1 MKAIVKKADIEDFI
15 IDNKGIKSNGS
26 KDNIMLLIM
35 GLMLGMKD
43 DIKFDNYLA
52 HKLTTCIGVI
62 QGELEFKDIIFISGL
77 FDYEL
82 TYEDEELKLFIDG
95 KLVMDNISNLIIY
108 HLFLE
113 TLMQGYYGKIKVC
126 EELLEHFLTS
136 IVKENVNI
144 NKYTKF
150 LEEEVNR
157 WANL

>member
-1 MKAIVKKADIEDFI
+1 MESIVKTANIEDFF
-15 IDNKGIKSNGS
+15 IDNKGIKSDSS

-35 GLMLGMKD
+35 ALMLGMKD

-77 FDYEL
+77 FDFEI
-82 TYEDEELKLFIDG
+82 TYEDEDLKLFIDG
-95 KLVMDNISNLIIY
+95 KLVADNISNLIIY

-113 TLMQGYYGKIKVC
+113 SLMQGYYGKVKVC
-126 EELLEHFLTS
+126 EELLGQFLAN
-136 IVKENVNI
+136 IVSENVNL
-144 NKYTKF
+144 NKYMKF

-157 WANL
+157 WAN

>member
-1 MKAIVKKADIEDFI
+1 MKAIVKKANIEDFI

-62 QGELEFKDIIFISGL
+62 QGELEFKDIIFISSL
-77 FDYEL
+77 FEYEL

-95 KLVMDNISNLIIY
+95 KLVADNISNLLIY

-113 TLMQGYYGKIKVC
+113 SLMQGYYGKVKVC
-126 EELLEHFLTS
+126 EELLEQFLTNIVSES
-136 IVKENVNI
+136 INI
-144 NKYTKF
+144 NKYMKF

-157 WANL
+157 WAN

>member
-1 MKAIVKKADIEDFI
+1 MKTIVKKANIEDFF
-15 IDNKGIKSNGS
+15 IDNKGIKSVGS
-26 KDNIMLLIM
+26 KENILLLIM
-35 GLMLGMKD
+35 GLMLGMKN

-62 QGELEFKDIIFISGL
+62 QGELEFEDIIFMSGL
-77 FDYEL
+77 FDYEI
-82 TYEDEELKLFIDG
+82 TYEDKELKLFIDG
-95 KLVMDNISNLIIY
+95 KLVVDTIRDLIIY

-136 IVKENVNI
+136 IVSENVDI

-150 LEEEVNR
+150 LEEEMNR
-157 WANL
+157 WAN

>member
-1 MKAIVKKADIEDFI
+1 MKTIVKKANIEDFF
-15 IDNKGIKSNGS
+15 IDNKGIKSVGS
-26 KDNIMLLIM
+26 KENILLLIM
-35 GLMLGMKD
+35 HLMLSMKN

-62 QGELEFKDIIFISGL
+62 QGVLEFEDIIFMSGL
-77 FDYEL
+77 FDYEI

-95 KLVMDNISNLIIY
+95 KLVADNISNLIIY

-113 TLMQGYYGKIKVC
+113 SLMQGYYGKIKVC
-126 EELLEHFLTS
+126 EELLEQFLIS
-136 IVKENVNI
+136 IVSENVDI

-157 WANL
+157 WAN

>member
-1 MKAIVKKADIEDFI
+1 MKSIVKKANIEDFL
-15 IDNKGIKSNGS
+15 IDNKGIKSAGS

-77 FDYEL
+77 FDFEI
-82 TYEDEELKLFIDG
+82 TYEDEELKLFMNG
-95 KLVMDNISNLIIY
+95 KLVVDNIRDLIIY

-113 TLMQGYYGKIKVC
+113 SLMQGYYGKVKVC
-126 EELLEHFLTS
+126 EELLGHFLSS
-136 IVKENVNI
+136 IVSENVNL
-144 NKYTKF
+144 NKYMKF

-157 WANL
+157 WAN

>member
-26 KDNIMLLIM
+26 EDNIMLLIM

-43 DIKFDNYLA
+43 DIKFGNYLA
-52 HKLTTCIGVI
+52 LKLTICMGVI
-62 QGELEFKDIIFISGL
+62 QGKLEFKNIIFISEL
-77 FDYEL
+77 FDYEI

-95 KLVMDNISNLIIY
+95 KLVVDNIRDLIIY

-126 EELLEHFLTS
+126 EELLDHFLTS

>member
-1 MKAIVKKADIEDFI
+1 MKSIVKKANIEDFL
-15 IDNKGIKSNGS
+15 IDNKGIKSDGS

-77 FDYEL
+77 FDFEII
-82 TYEDEELKLFIDG
+82 YEDEELKLFMDG
-95 KLVMDNISNLIIY
+95 KLVVDNIRDLIIY

-113 TLMQGYYGKIKVC
+113 SLMQGYYGKVKVC
-126 EELLEHFLTS
+126 EELLGQFLAN
-136 IVKENVNI
+136 IVSENVNI
-144 NKYTKF
+144 NKYIKF
-150 LEEEVNR
+150 LEEEVEK
-157 WANL
+157 WAN

>member
-1 MKAIVKKADIEDFI
+1 MKAIVKEADIEDFI
-15 IDNKGIKSNGS
+15 IDNFGIKSNGS
-26 KDNIMLLIM
+26 EDNIMLLIM
-35 GLMLGMKD
+35 ALMLDMKD

-52 HKLTTCIGVI
+52 HKLTICMGVI
-62 QGELEFKDIIFISGL
+62 QGKLEIKDIIFISGL
-77 FDYEL
+77 FDYEI

-95 KLVMDNISNLIIY
+95 KLVVDNIRDLIIY

-113 TLMQGYYGKIKVC
+113 SLMQGYYGKIKVC

>member
-1 MKAIVKKADIEDFI
+1 MESIVKTANIEDFF
-15 IDNKGIKSNGS
+15 IDNKGIKSDSS

-35 GLMLGMKD
+35 ALMLGMKD

-77 FDYEL
+77 FDFEII
-82 TYEDEELKLFIDG
+82 YEDEELKLFMDG
-95 KLVMDNISNLIIY
+95 KLVVDNIRDLIIY

-113 TLMQGYYGKIKVC
+113 SLMQGYYGKVKVC
-126 EELLEHFLTS
+126 EELLGQFLAN
-136 IVKENVNI
+136 IVSENVNI
-144 NKYTKF
+144 NKYIKF

-157 WANL
+157 WAN

>member
-1 MKAIVKKADIEDFI
+1 METIVKKADIEDFF
-15 IDNKGIKSNGS
+15 IDNKGIKSVGS

-35 GLMLGMKD
+35 GLMLGMKN
-43 DIKFDNYLA
+43 DIKFDNYLG
-52 HKLTTCIGVI
+52 HKLILCLGVV
-62 QGELEFKDIIFISGL
+62 QGELEYKDINFISGL
-77 FDYEL
+77 FDFEI

-95 KLVMDNISNLIIY
+95 KLVVDNIRDLIIY

-113 TLMQGYYGKIKVC
+113 SLMQGYYGKIKVC

-136 IVKENVNI
+136 IVNENVNI

>member
-1 MKAIVKKADIEDFI
+1 MESIVKTANIEDFF
-15 IDNKGIKSNGS
+15 IDNKGIKSDSS

-35 GLMLGMKD
+35 ALMLGMKD

-77 FDYEL
+77 FDFEI
-82 TYEDEELKLFIDG
+82 TYEDEELKLFMDG
-95 KLVMDNISNLIIY
+95 KLVVDNISDLIIY

-113 TLMQGYYGKIKVC
+113 SLMQGYYGKVKVC
-126 EELLEHFLTS
+126 EELLGQFLAN
-136 IVKENVNI
+136 IVSESVNL
-144 NKYTKF
+144 NKYMKF

-157 WANL
+157 WAN

>member
-26 KDNIMLLIM
+26 EDNIMLLIM

-52 HKLTTCIGVI
+52 LKLTICMGVI
-62 QGELEFKDIIFISGL
+62 QGKLEFKNIIFISEL
-77 FDYEL
+77 FDYEI

-95 KLVMDNISNLIIY
+95 KLVVDNIRDLIIY

-126 EELLEHFLTS
+126 EELLDHFLTS

-157 WANL
+157 WAN